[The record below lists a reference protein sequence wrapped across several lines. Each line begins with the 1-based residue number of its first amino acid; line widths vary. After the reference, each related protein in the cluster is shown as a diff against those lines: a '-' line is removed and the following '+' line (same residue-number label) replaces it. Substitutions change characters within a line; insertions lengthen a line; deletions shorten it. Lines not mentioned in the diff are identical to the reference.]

1 KDEAVGA
8 ALHHSRPN
16 RILPQ
21 SGHESVLVSSPP
33 SFPSFRTFYD
43 ALPLT
48 LSVGHSTKAHPLPSP
63 PSLALATAIHSS
75 AKPIQK
81 SLMADGRNKDSK
93 PSSDETGSAE
103 PRMDD
108 SGGTRRPYY
117 ECTFCKRGF
126 SNAQALGGHMNLH
139 RKHRTRERQ
148 SPATPSVM
156 ERTEDDYAGNNSAF
170 CPHPY
175 ESFRGYTYFPSSSL
189 SYNGSD
195 VRMGT
200 DNGLQAP
207 YEMSL
212 FGGELR
218 MGSSTHV
225 DGPVAVTGEGRRQEV
240 EDAELD
246 LELRLGHQP

>member
-1 KDEAVGA
+1 MPFPWPCRSATLQKPTLF
-8 ALHHSRPN
+8 LHLH
-16 RILPQ
+16 
-21 SGHESVLVSSPP
+21 
-33 SFPSFRTFYD
+33 
-43 ALPLT
+43 
-48 LSVGHSTKAHPLPSP
+48 
-63 PSLALATAIHSS
+63 PSLAPQANHSS
-75 AKPIQK
+75 AEPIQK
-81 SLMADGRNKDSK
+81 KSLMSDGRNKDSK
-93 PSSDETGSAE
+93 PSSDEASSAE

-108 SGGTRRPYY
+108 SAGTRRPYY

-139 RKHRTRERQ
+139 RKRRTRERQ

-156 ERTEDDYAGNNSAF
+156 ERTEDDYARNNSAF

-175 ESFRGYTYFPSSSL
+175 EPFRGYTYLPSSSL

-200 DNGLQAP
+200 DSGLQAP

-212 FGGELR
+212 FGGEFCL
-218 MGSSTHV
+218 GSSTHV
-225 DGPVAVTGEGRRQEV
+225 DGPVAVPGEGRRQEV